1 MVSGNHQLLVKP
13 LAASWVPESHCCHP
27 SGTYMSLEDER
38 SDAQHGVRAQLVL
51 ALQVKDWVIRHV
63 TAFLK

>member
-1 MVSGNHQLLVKP
+1 
-13 LAASWVPESHCCHP
+13 
-27 SGTYMSLEDER
+27 MSLEGER